1 MSDRIDTKDVPGAIT
16 DETLEAI
23 RDALELQLLASGYLH
38 RALRTLSR
46 EAHAKALHAEQVLS
60 ALKQL
65 WYSLPDVQRAR
76 GHEEQARALETIIA
90 MCINEYYR
98 T

>member
-1 MSDRIDTKDVPGAIT
+1 MPEWIDIQDNLSALSA
-16 DETLEAI
+16 ETLDAI

-38 RALRTLSR
+38 RALRALSR
-46 EAHAKALHAEQVLS
+46 EAHAKALPTEDVLA
-60 ALKQL
+60 ALKKL

-76 GHEEQARALETIIA
+76 DRGEQTRQLEGVIATCLEEY
-90 MCINEYYR
+90 CR

>member
-1 MSDRIDTKDVPGAIT
+1 MSDRTDIKDIPGAIT

-38 RALRTLSR
+38 RALRMLSR
-46 EAHAKALHAEQVLS
+46 EAHAKALHAEQVLA

-76 GHEEQARALETIIA
+76 SPEAQARALESVIA
-90 MCINEYYR
+90 TCINEYYR
-98 T
+98 A

>member
-1 MSDRIDTKDVPGAIT
+1 MPEWIDIEDDLGAIS
-16 DETLEAI
+16 DETLDAI
-23 RDALELQLLASGYLH
+23 RDALQLQLLASGYLH

-46 EAHAKALHAEQVLS
+46 EAHAKSLPAEQVLA
-60 ALKQL
+60 ALKKL

-76 GHEEQARALETIIA
+76 DRAEQTRRLEAIIA
-90 MCINEYYR
+90 TCVEEYCR